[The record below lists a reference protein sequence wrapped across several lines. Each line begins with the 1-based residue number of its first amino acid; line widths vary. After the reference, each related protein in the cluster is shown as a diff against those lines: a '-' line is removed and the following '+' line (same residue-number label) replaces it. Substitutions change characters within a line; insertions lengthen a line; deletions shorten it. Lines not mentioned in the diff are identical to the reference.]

1 MNLNISPEILQAIQ
15 ASWPIVLMGVIF
27 YFLLYRPQKK
37 EQQKRA
43 SLLNSLKKGDKVV
56 TIGGLH
62 GVIVSINEKTAVLQV
77 AEKVELVFSRSAIS
91 GFQNAAKTEEK

>member
-1 MNLNISPEILQAIQ
+1 MNISPEILQAIQ